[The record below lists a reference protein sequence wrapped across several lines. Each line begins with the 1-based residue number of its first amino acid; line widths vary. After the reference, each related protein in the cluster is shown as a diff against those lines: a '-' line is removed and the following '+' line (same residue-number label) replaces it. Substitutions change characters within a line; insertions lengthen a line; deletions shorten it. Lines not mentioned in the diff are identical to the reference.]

1 MLTYAILMTS
11 RNVRTVEANAT
22 PAELA
27 RLESLIHG
35 VTALCIASQA
45 GATHVAEVLI
55 KGGADPAAPQT
66 DVRHSVNG
74 RGSCCCVLLC
84 IALPL
89 FLFFSFF
96 LFPSFSFFS
105 FPFLSIIFRYFP
117 FAHSNMPVV
126 LLPCFYLT
134 MVLAGG
140 WFYLLSRC
148 RG

>member
-11 RNVRTVEANAT
+11 CIVRTVEANAT

-66 DVRHSVNG
+66 DVRHLVNG
-74 RGSCCCVLLC
+74 RGSCCCVLLR

-89 FLFFSFF
+89 FLFFSFV
-96 LFPSFSFFS
+96 SFFS
-105 FPFLSIIFRYFP
+105 FPFLFIPFLS

-126 LLPCFYLT
+126 LLPCFHLT

>member
-74 RGSCCCVLLC
+74 RGFCCCLLLR

-89 FLFFSFF
+89 FLIF
-96 LFPSFSFFS
+96 FPSFPSFLFFS
-105 FPFLSIIFRYFP
+105 FPFLSVPFLS

-126 LLPCFYLT
+126 LLPCFHLT